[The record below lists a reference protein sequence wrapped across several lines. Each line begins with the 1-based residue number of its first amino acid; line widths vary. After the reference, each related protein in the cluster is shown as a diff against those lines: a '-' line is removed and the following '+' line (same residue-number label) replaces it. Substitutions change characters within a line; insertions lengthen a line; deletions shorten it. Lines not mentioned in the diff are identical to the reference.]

1 MKVLFE
7 KKSAVAYVTINRPER
22 LNACDF
28 ETYAMLA
35 DIWAEFQQDV
45 SLRVAIFTGAGDRAF
60 CAGSDI
66 KSNYVESNDVERTGA
81 ERSKSPYPVMMQ
93 LTKPVIAAI
102 NGHANGGGLEQALA
116 CDIRVAAEHA
126 QFGLGEVRLGWL
138 PGGGGTQRLPR
149 LVPLGRALEMLYT
162 GMRIDAGEALR
173 LGLVDY
179 VVPLNEL
186 MAKCE
191 RIAAEICRS
200 APLAVSKIKEVA
212 LRGLDLPLA
221 DGLRMEREAYE
232 WLTRTED
239 AREGA
244 QAFAQKR
251 PPAWRGREIV
261 DRYRERLA
269 AKPAVLGSGTAIAT
283 KPASARALSEYK
295 TRSWMCQT
303 IGRVRRLQPAIQAK
317 APPTIPAPPA
327 CCASRN
333 SVLFTSGF
341 RPTSTAER
349 KGSSPI

>member
-162 GMRIDAGEALR
+162 GMRIDAAEALR

-212 LRGLDLPLA
+212 LRGLDLALA

-251 PPAWRGREIV
+251 PPAWRGR
-261 DRYRERLA
+261 
-269 AKPAVLGSGTAIAT
+269 
-283 KPASARALSEYK
+283 
-295 TRSWMCQT
+295 
-303 IGRVRRLQPAIQAK
+303 
-317 APPTIPAPPA
+317 
-327 CCASRN
+327 
-333 SVLFTSGF
+333 
-341 RPTSTAER
+341 
-349 KGSSPI
+349 